1 MEPAT
6 RETAE
11 ELLRQVAEGQTASK
25 DERKEREASDKRAP
39 YFAATS
45 VLEELCMHDAWRR
58 YCPVAFTRFEP
69 HEKRLRCAVC
79 AVDVK
84 M

>member
-6 RETAE
+6 KDTAE
-11 ELLRQVAEGQTASK
+11 ELLRRVKERQATGK
-25 DERKEREASDKRAP
+25 DEKKEREASIKKAP
-39 YFAATS
+39 CFAATS
-45 VLEELCMHDAWRR
+45 LPEELHIHDAWRR
-58 YCPVAFTRFEP
+58 YCPVAFTRFGP
-69 HEKRLRCAVC
+69 DEKRLRCAVC